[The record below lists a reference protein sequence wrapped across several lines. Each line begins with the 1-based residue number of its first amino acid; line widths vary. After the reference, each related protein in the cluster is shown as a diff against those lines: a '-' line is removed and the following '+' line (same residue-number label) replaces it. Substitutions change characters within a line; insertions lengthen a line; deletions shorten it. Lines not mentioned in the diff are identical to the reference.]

1 MGRKTSFWIVSIT
14 LAGVFAPHCA
24 RANIVCDHSQTPAS
38 FFNARASLDGAEP
51 LDDVTE
57 IQLMAYITQRTTAD
71 SLINRGYISFYDE
84 SNAQDP
90 SDGWLTVYFDGVLVP
105 DGDHPTCTDVMTL
118 LGSHGTCEC
127 IAGPSDPP
135 GRCSFSLSCTDASA
149 AALNAAIQPSLS
161 SSSDILML
169 TIAAATSLMSV
180 TVIVVAVVWFCDR
193 SRQRRREPIYDDGA
207 SKEALLQG
215 VN

>member
-1 MGRKTSFWIVSIT
+1 MGRKTSFWIASIT

-38 FFNARASLDGAEP
+38 FFNARASLNGAEP

-57 IQLMAYITQRTTAD
+57 IQLMAYMTQRTPAD
-71 SLINRGYISFYDE
+71 SLINSGYISFYDE
-84 SNAQDP
+84 YNAQD
-90 SDGWLTVYFDGVLVP
+90 DGWLTVQHYGVLVP
-105 DGDHPTCTDVMTL
+105 DGDNPTCTDVMTL
-118 LGSHGTCEC
+118 LGNHGTCEC

-135 GRCSFSLSCTDASA
+135 GGCDFSLSCTDASA

>member
-24 RANIVCDHSQTPAS
+24 RANIVCDHSQTPAR
-38 FFNARASLDGAEP
+38 FFNARASLTGAEP
-51 LDDVTE
+51 SDDVTE
-57 IQLMAYITQRTTAD
+57 IQLMAYTTQRTTAD
-71 SLINRGYISFYDE
+71 SLMIAYGGTISFY
-84 SNAQDP
+84 SQSQSKNYYGRLTC
-90 SDGWLTVYFDGVLVP
+90 DGYGVSVP
-105 DGDHPTCTDVMTL
+105 DGVHPTCTDVMTL
-118 LGSHGTCEC
+118 LGNHGTCEC
-127 IAGPSDPP
+127 IADPNNP
-135 GRCSFSLSCTDASA
+135 GYCSFSLSCTDASA

-180 TVIVVAVVWFCDR
+180 TVMVVAVVWFCDR